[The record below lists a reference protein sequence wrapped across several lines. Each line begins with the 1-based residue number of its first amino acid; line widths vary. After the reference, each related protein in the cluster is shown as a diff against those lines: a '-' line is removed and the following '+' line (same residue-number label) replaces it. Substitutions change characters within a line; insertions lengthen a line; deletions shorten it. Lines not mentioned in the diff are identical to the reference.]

1 MQGNTGRTNIDTGTK
16 RQNVE
21 KGKVKLLVSN
31 KRLSVK
37 IKTRYILCIR
47 NRIIIIIIMTS
58 IRQFTMNDLFYFNN
72 VNLDVLTET
81 YNLQFYMQYM
91 TYWPESF
98 IVAKTAAT
106 TTTTGTHYKHN
117 QTIDSDTRSM
127 NTQSITNHN
136 NDDVRGDNYRRMVA
150 NNNNNNDATIMG
162 YLLGKAEGEERLW
175 HGHVSAITIS
185 KYYRRISMAK
195 YLMQQFETT
204 ICTYQK
210 QNFFVD
216 LFVRTSNTL
225 AIQMYHNF
233 GYRIYR
239 RVIGYYQSSSG
250 NPNRSGSDPPPEDAY
265 DMRKSLPRD
274 PQQLSMI
281 PLPHPVYPEDLEW

>member
-1 MQGNTGRTNIDTGTK
+1 
-16 RQNVE
+16 
-21 KGKVKLLVSN
+21 
-31 KRLSVK
+31 
-37 IKTRYILCIR
+37 
-47 NRIIIIIIMTS
+47 MTS

-98 IVAKTAAT
+98 IVAKTATT
-106 TTTTGTHYKHN
+106 TTTTGTHYKQN
-117 QTIDSDTRSM
+117 QSIDGDTRKM
-127 NTQSITNHN
+127 NTHNITNNHN
-136 NDDVRGDNYRRMVA
+136 NDDVPGDNHHSMLS
-150 NNNNNNDATIMG
+150 NNSNNSDATIMG

-216 LFVRTSNTL
+216 LFVRASNTL